1 MSMDHMIK
9 SLERAVGHLELALEA
24 LNSARKWSIIDVIG
38 LGGIFGDI
46 FEYSEFGK
54 AKKEVE
60 LATNIIRDVE
70 SELRNMD
77 VKVPE
82 IDHTTMWAFLD
93 IGFDGLIVD
102 LLRHSK
108 INEAKAKVEETIKAV
123 NRLISQLKNG
133 TS

>member
-1 MSMDHMIK
+1 MSMDHIIK

-24 LNSARKWSIIDVIG
+24 LNSAKTWSIVDIIG
-38 LGGIFGDI
+38 IGGIFGDI

-70 SELRNMD
+70 SEFRNMD

-93 IGFDGLIVD
+93 IGFDGLIID

-108 INEAKAKVEETIKAV
+108 INEAKAKVEETIKAI